1 MMVEWQCVWM
11 DCGVQ
16 CVVTHGTLGM
26 PQLCAD
32 NSHMKDVRF
41 SCKHGMKWNYSV
53 SFTCQLYRKLHII
66 MLSKIQQYV
75 ISIYCHNTIQ

>member
-1 MMVEWQCVWM
+1 M

-32 NSHMKDVRF
+32 NSDMKDV
-41 SCKHGMKWNYSV
+41 SLGHD
-53 SFTCQLYRKLHII
+53 TQLSHNSTTHSYITDCTNKT
-66 MLSKIQQYV
+66 
-75 ISIYCHNTIQ
+75 ISLPYYLKSSISMQNRH

>member
-1 MMVEWQCVWM
+1 MTQIYVWLRAELPMMVEWRCVWM

-32 NSHMKDVRF
+32 NLGMKDVSF
-41 SCKHGMKWNYSV
+41 SCEN
-53 SFTCQLYRKLHII
+53 KLE
-66 MLSKIQQYV
+66 
-75 ISIYCHNTIQ
+75 

>member
-1 MMVEWQCVWM
+1 M

-32 NSHMKDVRF
+32 NSDMKDV
-41 SCKHGMKWNYSV
+41 SLGHDITKL
-53 SFTCQLYRKLHII
+53 QLHHSQLCYCLH
-66 MLSKIQQYV
+66 
-75 ISIYCHNTIQ
+75 